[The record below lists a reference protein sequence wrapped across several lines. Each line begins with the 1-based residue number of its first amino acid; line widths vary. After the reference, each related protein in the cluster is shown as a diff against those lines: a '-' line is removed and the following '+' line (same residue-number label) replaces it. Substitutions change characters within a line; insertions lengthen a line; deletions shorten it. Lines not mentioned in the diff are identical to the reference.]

1 MYVKFLIIFSLPS
14 VIKRLYVYHYFF
26 LYFAVNESQNDLT
39 ASIISQQR
47 KVRIR
52 EAKIDE
58 QPATSVGKEARK
70 SLEQNKE
77 HLEFKKQVE
86 TLREQYGNQW
96 LQNQSG
102 DLLKSVVGFES
113 TGHADKNKEFID
125 NLLHEEMTSS
135 TLSTDTVNNFK
146 FTDIETSTPN
156 ESVSQAKDESIVKDQ
171 TMYCSMAEEH
181 EIESDYK
188 STLGSVLD
196 KTDTEDNYKSVKPEL
211 QLSDPEDDEAT
222 YICINKETG
231 EHVFL
236 IVTENFIKERD
247 TITIE
252 TITKWSIKSLESCE
266 RQKKDLIVLTFDTIK
281 KMKKTR
287 IYELDKEECGRLEQ
301 SLRKI
306 LEDRPLYE
314 MNMKLYRCAVCN
326 AQFSR
331 EFKSNKK
338 GKCIYYKMECLTFNF
353 LPRFIRRHMS

>member
-1 MYVKFLIIFSLPS
+1 MSHFV
-14 VIKRLYVYHYFF
+14 
-26 LYFAVNESQNDLT
+26 VNLSQNDLS

-58 QPATSVGKEARK
+58 QPSTSVGKEARK

-125 NLLHEEMTSS
+125 SLLHAEMTSS
-135 TLSTDTVNNFK
+135 TLSSEAGNNLK
-146 FTDIETSTPN
+146 FAEIETSTPN
-156 ESVSQAKDESIVKDQ
+156 QSVSQTQEESTIKDQ
-171 TMYCSMAEEH
+171 TIYRSMSEEH
-181 EIESDYK
+181 DIESDYK

-196 KTDTEDNYKSVKPEL
+196 KTDTEDNYKSVEPEL
-211 QLSDPEDDEAT
+211 QTSDTEDDEAT
-222 YICINKETG
+222 YVCINKETR

-247 TITIE
+247 TISTE

-266 RQKKDLIVLTFDTIK
+266 RQKSDLIVLTFDTIK

-287 IYELDKEECGRLEQ
+287 IYELEKEECEKLDQ

-306 LEDRPLYE
+306 LEDRPLHE

-331 EFKSNKK
+331 EFKPNKK
-338 GKCIYYKMECLTFNF
+338 GKNIY
-353 LPRFIRRHMS
+353 S